1 MEELM
6 KKSLEKQNSVLLQS
20 KELQLANQTIEEL
33 QHKMLNQTND
43 KMSTS
48 NDSFMNNEDKLS
60 KAIEQLSLI
69 ILSKDKG
76 NTLGDDTKKF
86 IKEVYGENVAK
97 NLNVFDK
104 KLKELFLKNEKLNKE
119 LLEEVKSTPFFSIFF
134 KKAIKK

>member
-1 MEELM
+1 M
-6 KKSLEKQNSVLLQS
+6 KKSLEKQNSALLQS

-104 KLKELFLKNEKLNKE
+104 KLKELFLKNERLNKE
-119 LLEEVKSTPFFSIFF
+119 LLEEVKSTAFFFTF
-134 KKAIKK
+134 L

>member
-6 KKSLEKQNSVLLQS
+6 KKSLEKQNSALLQS

-104 KLKELFLKNEKLNKE
+104 KLKELFLKNERLNKE
-119 LLEEVKSTPFFSIFF
+119 LLEEVKSTAFFFTF
-134 KKAIKK
+134 L

>member
-1 MEELM
+1 M
-6 KKSLEKQNSVLLQS
+6 KKSLEKQNSALLQS

-104 KLKELFLKNEKLNKE
+104 KLKELFLKNERLNKE